1 MKKET
6 AGHPE
11 PDDFYML
18 PKHQEMVGEQAKD
31 CGVSITLEWTGV
43 ESESRFDT
51 GVTYI
56 LYR

>member
-1 MKKET
+1 MKR
-6 AGHPE
+6 E
-11 PDDFYML
+11 PDDFIMF
-18 PKHQEMVGEQAKD
+18 PKHLEMLGEQAKD
-31 CGVSITLEWTGV
+31 CGVCVTLEWTGV